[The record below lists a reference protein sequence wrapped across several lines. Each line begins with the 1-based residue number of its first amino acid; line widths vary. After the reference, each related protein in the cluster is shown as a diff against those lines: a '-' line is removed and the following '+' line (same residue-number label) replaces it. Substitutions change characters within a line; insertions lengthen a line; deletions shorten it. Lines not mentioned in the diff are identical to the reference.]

1 MSNDEIEKLQDE
13 EIQPIMLPKK
23 VNIDVLFT
31 IFKDIFSTYDANLEN
46 ANMSNMAEVVD
57 KYCRNIKERII
68 NQKKLDE
75 DIIRLSLFLDF
86 SYSYYIE
93 YYSKKNNIELVIKE
107 FPKSIPRLKFLHK
120 LVKSDNDLLL
130 NLFIECNNNNFIY
143 DITNKHV
150 PFDLITELT
159 TDEVEEKIGKII
171 FPLFKDILNEL
182 CNLRETIQQV
192 ITDTPDELAIEKTK
206 EIIERLS
213 ENTVIEPTDITEQTI
228 ETTTENTVEQPV
240 ENTVKKITEQIIEQI
255 IENITETT
263 TATTENTVETTETLT
278 TATTEN
284 TVEPS
289 EIKDSQ

>member
-120 LVKSDNDLLL
+120 LVKSDNDFLL

-143 DITNKHV
+143 DITNKQV

-192 ITDTPDELAIEKTK
+192 ITDTQDELAIEKTK

-213 ENTVIEPTDITEQTI
+213 ENTVIEPTDITE
-228 ETTTENTVEQPV
+228 TTTENTLEQPV
-240 ENTVKKITEQIIEQI
+240 ENTVEKITEQIIEQI

-263 TATTENTVETTETLT
+263 T
-278 TATTEN
+278 EN